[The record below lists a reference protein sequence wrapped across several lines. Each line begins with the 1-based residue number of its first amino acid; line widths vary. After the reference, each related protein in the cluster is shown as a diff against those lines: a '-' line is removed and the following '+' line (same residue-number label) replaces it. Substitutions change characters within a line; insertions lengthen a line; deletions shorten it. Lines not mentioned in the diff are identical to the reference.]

1 MTHEEANAKATRL
14 NREIGTVADSEA
26 HYIAVERS
34 LGEWSVERREQR
46 PGWLSQLIRRLMEAM
61 PR

>member
-26 HYIAVERS
+26 YYVAVERS
-34 LGEWSVERREQR
+34 PGEWSVERREQR